1 MKLDKETT
9 IKTLNKFLKGI
20 YMGIHSYEHFIQKM
34 NNTPLKEA
42 FITIQKEQKNHATM
56 IAEQIQKLGGTP
68 VTNEGIIGK
77 IQATFSNLFK
87 KLNTE
92 EEILKHAIKGENI
105 YGIRMT
111 EDLVRDKLDQE
122 SLSLVQSILNKDR
135 EQVDYLKSLLHK

>member
-1 MKLDKETT
+1 
-9 IKTLNKFLKGI
+9 
-20 YMGIHSYEHFIQKM
+20 MGIHSYEHFIQKLG
-34 NNTPLKEA
+34 NSALKET
-42 FITIQKEQKNHATM
+42 FVGIQKEQKNHAMM
-56 IAEQIQKLGGTP
+56 IAERIQKLGGTP

-122 SLSLVQSILNKDR
+122 SLSLVQSILDKDR